1 MSKVTDR
8 LDNKQIIDLAR
19 KQYEQRQ
26 KTNKYPGH
34 IVKLPSAGK
43 VYPESSPLREGVV
56 ELRLMTAYDEDII
69 TNSSYINTG
78 IVFDKLLEALII
90 TPGVDVNDLI
100 NSDKESLIISAR
112 ILGYG
117 PDYPAF
123 VVNNGQ
129 TEKHTL
135 NLSKIQFKP
144 FELQS
149 DENGE
154 FDYQIEDGTTLKFKY
169 LTAEQSKNLSDV
181 TMISDFL
188 KGCITA
194 VNGIRDSKEIDNFLA
209 YSFRAKESKE
219 FRKYVI
225 DNTPGIDYNIEV
237 EGEDGSTFIAG
248 FRIESDLFW
257 F

>member
-43 VYPESSPLREGVV
+43 VYPETSPLREGVV

-117 PDYPAF
+117 PEYPSL
-123 VVNNGQ
+123 VTNNGQ
-129 TEKHTL
+129 TEKHTID
-135 NLSKIQFKP
+135 LSKIQFKP
-144 FELQS
+144 FDLDS

-154 FDYQIEDGTTLKFKY
+154 FDYQTADGTILKFRY
-169 LTAEQSKNLSDV
+169 LTAEQSKKLSDI

-188 KGCITA
+188 KYCITS
-194 VNGIRDSKEIDNFLA
+194 VNGNRDANEIDNFLS

-225 DNTPGIDYNIEV
+225 DNTPGIDYNIEI

>member
-1 MSKVTDR
+1 MTRVTDR
-8 LDNKQIIDLAR
+8 MDNKQIIDLAR
-19 KQYEQRQ
+19 KKYEQTQ
-26 KTNKYPGH
+26 LTSKFPGH
-34 IVKLPSAGK
+34 VVKLPSSGK
-43 VYPESSPLREGVV
+43 VYPTSSPLRDGSI

-69 TNSSYINTG
+69 TNSSYITGG

-90 TPGVDVNDLI
+90 TPGINVDDLI

-117 PDYPAF
+117 TEYPA
-123 VVNNGQ
+123 VITKDGESKQ
-129 TEKHTL
+129 HTID
-135 NLSKIQFKP
+135 LSKIKFKS
-144 FELQS
+144 FELES

-154 FDYQIEDGTTLKFKY
+154 FDYETTDGTKIKFNY
-169 LTAEQSKNLSDV
+169 LTAAQSKNLSDT

-188 KGCITA
+188 KYCIVE
-194 VNGIRDSKEIDNFLA
+194 VNGNRESREIDTFLA
-209 YSFRAKESKE
+209 YSFRAKDSKE

-225 DNTPGIDYNIEV
+225 DNTPGIDYNIEI

-248 FRIESDLFW
+248 FRVDSDLFW